1 MRAALLQLMG
11 GGWAV
16 VGLGWAVALLHC
28 VNRSNRC
35 WAGLGWAGLG
45 WAGWAVGPVAG
56 PGDAQYCSTV
66 QVVPR
71 VLGWVY
77 WVLLSAPH
85 TSHHCR
91 VQTPRP
97 SAEMGGEMGGP

>member
-1 MRAALLQLMG
+1 MLA
-11 GGWAV
+11 WA
-16 VGLGWAVALLHC
+16 GLGWAA
-28 VNRSNRC
+28 

-45 WAGWAVGPVAG
+45 WAVGPVAG
-56 PGDAQYCSTV
+56 PRDAQYCSTV

-85 TSHHCR
+85 TSHHCSAD
-91 VQTPRP
+91 TPPECRD
-97 SAEMGGEMGGP
+97 GRRNGGPMNQGIL